1 MSDEARAAR
10 GSRAF
15 NELEE
20 VGAAFDAV
28 ERALL
33 RSLADTPV
41 GADVKVLKLHMAVQN
56 LSAVKQAMRE
66 VIDDG
71 LVARDAIAVAGL
83 TRPTI

>member
-10 GSRAF
+10 GHRAF

-20 VGAAFDAV
+20 VGAAFDDV
-28 ERALL
+28 ERSLL
-33 RSLADTPV
+33 KALADTPV

-56 LSAVKQAMRE
+56 LAAVRQALRE

-71 LVARDAIAVAGL
+71 QVAQFAISAAGL
-83 TRPTI
+83 TRPT

>member
-10 GSRAF
+10 GHRAF

-20 VGAAFDAV
+20 VSGAFDAV
-28 ERALL
+28 EASLLKAL
-33 RSLADTPV
+33 AETPV

-56 LSAVKQAMRE
+56 LAAVRQALRE

-71 LVARDAIAVAGL
+71 QVAQFAISAAGL
-83 TRPTI
+83 TRPT